1 MRVAVKNMSGVF
13 IHSTTP
19 RKARILLKEKKAV
32 IESKN
37 PFTIRLL
44 FSVSECGLKD
54 SESLNKF
61 NSGLLPEKDIT
72 MCENEEINVL
82 AKTLNEFYIFTLQS
96 IRHILNSTDVDKV
109 TWYTKN
115 SAYASGENDPQSF
128 AEILHCSKIML
139 FKKNHRKMGNFVLI
153 GKQGFDIL
161 KKIGYPRFEF
171 EGRRSGTLD
180 SELRVHYIPSM
191 DDNRFIVSVYEPIDF
206 DKDSDYEVYYNL
218 YKKDYNYFHNMDAI
232 VVGEIVDGENPNEN
246 TETKSGMDDKHEKVS
261 TNFIKRNSKTHLIY
275 GAYGCGKTSMVMD
288 IVDERI
294 KNDNNTMLLT
304 TSCTKRLFYKNTKSP
319 MIRIVDE
326 TCINVTADNNTP
338 ELFAKYLVQYYIS
351 REGRLYADTIIVD
364 GYTFSTIN
372 ADYSEEEYFREL
384 TKACKENKINLIY
397 TKGTVSKDGVY
408 SSLPPIFERFSD
420 IITVL
425 K

>member
-19 RKARILLKEKKAV
+19 RKARLLLKEKKAV
-32 IESKN
+32 IESNN

-54 SESLNKF
+54 SELLNKF
-61 NSGLLPEKDIT
+61 NSGILPEKDIT
-72 MCENEEINVL
+72 MCGNEEINVL

-109 TWYTKN
+109 TWCT
-115 SAYASGENDPQSF
+115 ASGENDPDSF
-128 AEILHCSKIML
+128 ANTLYSAGLML
-139 FKKNHRKMGNFVLI
+139 FKKNRIKLGNFVLI

-161 KKIGYPRFEF
+161 KKMGRHRFVF
-171 EGRRSGTLD
+171 EGRNGTID
-180 SELRVHYIPSM
+180 STMRVHYIPSM
-191 DDNRFIVSVYEPIDF
+191 DENRFIVSVYEPINF
-206 DKDSDYEVYYNL
+206 DKDSDYKVYYKMYENI
-218 YKKDYNYFHNMDAI
+218 DDI
-232 VVGEIVDGENPNEN
+232 VVGEIVDGESPNEN
-246 TETKSGMDDKHEKVS
+246 IEVKSGLDDKCETVS
-261 TNFIKRNSKTHLIY
+261 TNSIKRDSKTHLIY
-275 GAYGCGKTSMVMD
+275 GAYGCGKTSMVMEIIND
-288 IVDERI
+288 RI
-294 KNDNNTMLLT
+294 ENDNNTMLLT
-304 TSCTKRLFYKNTKSP
+304 TSCTKRLLYKNTKSP

-351 REGRLYADTIIVD
+351 REGRLYVDTIIVD
-364 GYTFSTIN
+364 GYPFSIIN

-397 TKGTVSKDGVY
+397 TKGTSSKEGVY